1 MALNDG
7 QEIVEVVR
15 NATGQLSNGFHFLR
29 LAELLFQL
37 LTLGDIGVDDQ
48 LGLRM
53 AGIVAQEGP
62 TTFRDH
68 RFSVFRPLV

>member
-15 NATGQLSNGFHFLR
+15 DSAGQLSNGLHFLR

-37 LTLGDIGVDDQ
+37 LAHGDIGVDDQ
-48 LGLRM
+48 LGLGM

-62 TTFRDH
+62 TAFHDH